1 MAADLET
8 APWNRLSRL
17 APAGTTEEALQEAAD
32 RWAAVPATRTA
43 HARPDDLMNSAAD
56 LWEEYAMALETSGAS
71 EVLREQTGD
80 VSITLSGNQGAI
92 ASALQRVG
100 YFRMRG
106 DAYTAR
112 LAEPLHGNE
121 NKYTDENDTFD
132 GGYIVVS

>member
-1 MAADLET
+1 MDV

-17 APAGTTEEALQEAAD
+17 APTGTTEPALQEAAD
-32 RWAAVPATRTA
+32 RWQAVTSTRTA
-43 HARPDDLMNSAAD
+43 HARPDDIYNAAAD
-56 LWEEYAMALETSGAS
+56 LWEEFAMALETSS
-71 EVLREQTGD
+71 DTEVTREQVGD
-80 VSITLSGNQGAI
+80 VSVTLAGSQGAI

-121 NKYTDENDTFD
+121 DLEADDDTFD
-132 GGYIVVS
+132 GGLIWVG